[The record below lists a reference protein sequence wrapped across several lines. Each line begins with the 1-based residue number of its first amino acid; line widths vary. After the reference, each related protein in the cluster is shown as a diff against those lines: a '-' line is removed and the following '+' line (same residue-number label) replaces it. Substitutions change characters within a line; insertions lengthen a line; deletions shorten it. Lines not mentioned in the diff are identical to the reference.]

1 MGVVVCVKCV
11 CVWGVYINSLLNN
24 DDQNQTSYEMQ
35 FKMYVE
41 GCKECIQQDIPSE
54 NHLPMP
60 QSVSVFLFPD
70 RGLAEFRGCLRLA
83 LVSSYQVAMNKA
95 RVYCTYEI

>member
-1 MGVVVCVKCV
+1 MGVVVCVKRV

-60 QSVSVFLFPD
+60 QSVSVFLFS
-70 RGLAEFRGCLRLA
+70 EA
-83 LVSSYQVAMNKA
+83 LLSSGDAFA
-95 RVYCTYEI
+95 WRWSRVIKL